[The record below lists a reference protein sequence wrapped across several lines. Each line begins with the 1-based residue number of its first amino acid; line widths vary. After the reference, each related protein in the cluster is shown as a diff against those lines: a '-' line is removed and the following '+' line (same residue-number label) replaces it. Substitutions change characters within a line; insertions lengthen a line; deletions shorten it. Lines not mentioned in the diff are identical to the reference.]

1 MIRFIVVFLVCLL
14 VLFTAELL
22 QPVQAHVIMPF
33 TAGVAHVSAWI
44 MLLFDHNVIARG
56 NDILSARSGGGI
68 EIVAGCNGVEAVLIL
83 VSAILAF
90 PSPWKHKL
98 AGMAI
103 GFLAIQSLNVVRI
116 ISLFYLREWNM
127 VVRLVPFVSVAGADH
142 SRCAGVLADLAALAA
157 AHIADRHGLIHSGG
171 CLAANFQGV

>member
-1 MIRFIVVFLVCLL
+1 MIRFIVGFLVCLL

-22 QPVQAHVIMPF
+22 QPVQAHVILPF
-33 TAGVAHVSAWI
+33 TAGVAHVSAWV
-44 MLLFDHNVIARG
+44 MQLFDHGVIARG

-116 ISLFYLREWNM
+116 ISLFYLHEWNT
-127 VVRLVPFVSVAGADH
+127 VWFEWFHLYLWQALIILDALVFW
-142 SRCAGVLADLAALAA
+142 
-157 AHIADRHGLIHSGG
+157 LIW
-171 CLAANFQGV
+171 LRWLPRTPRPAPA